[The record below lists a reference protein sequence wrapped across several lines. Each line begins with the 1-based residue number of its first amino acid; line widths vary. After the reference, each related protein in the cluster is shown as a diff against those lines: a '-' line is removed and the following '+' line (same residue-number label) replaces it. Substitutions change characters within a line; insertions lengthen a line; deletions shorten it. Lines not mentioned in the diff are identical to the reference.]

1 MWFVDLDY
9 KLSQDIVM
17 NNKLTAAFLSALVFF
32 GGFSLR
38 AQDRTA
44 ESYRHALDLYNHGMF
59 ERAGT
64 LFGQIASSTGDVMAE
79 GYKTL
84 CAVRLQEKGY
94 ETAAEGYLKA
104 YPYSKL
110 IPQIRFYNGLNLF
123 DREDYK
129 SAVSEFDSIDSGLLE
144 KEQVAEYMFKH
155 GYALFEEGNLDRARE
170 IFAKGE
176 KMPYSDYTAPS
187 RYSMG
192 YIDYTRK
199 KFQDAYEWF
208 EKAGKDAR
216 FTDIS
221 NYYMTECRF
230 MQKDYDYVLKNGVKL
245 YDEVPADRQSHLARI
260 ISESFLATGNSGKA
274 KEFYDKIEQSRLDMD
289 RDDWFYAGTVL
300 YSNGDFKGAID
311 NFTRMS
317 SRTDSIGQ
325 IANYQL
331 GYSYIQTGDKVAAL
345 ESFKDAAARSFN
357 PDIQEDAHF
366 NYAKLSFDLNNNP
379 KVFDEYMAK
388 YPGKD
393 KGDQIYSYMA
403 LASLYNHDY
412 AGAVDAYANVDN
424 LDDNQKANYMRANY
438 LRANQLIENGSW
450 SDAVPLLKAAG
461 YYAPKRDPFNQLTR
475 YWLGESYYRSD
486 QFEKAVETFQDLY
499 NNSALDGKPEGRLI
513 PYDLAYSYF
522 RMGDYDA
529 AAKWFDEYLQEKTPT
544 EGEDAAARRAD
555 CDFIK
560 KDYKT
565 AVQGYENAMRRFS
578 YSDNLYPAYKA
589 GIAYGLLGDKN
600 GKVNALSKALKASP
614 SAGYYSEAL
623 YELGRAYV
631 STGNNDAAIKA
642 FDKLRV
648 NTDDKTISARAL
660 IELGMIS
667 RNMSEFDKALSY
679 YKRVVEDMPGTE
691 YANDALAAIESIYQT
706 EGRTDEY
713 LDYADKVGAIKD
725 KTAGEKES
733 MYFAAAEQL
742 YLSENWNKALA
753 SLQNYLERYPSG
765 ADAGKANFYAAE
777 CYRALGKKEQACDWY
792 KKAVALSPDSS
803 FAETA
808 MLNFS
813 RLSFEMQRYK
823 DAYGGFSSLL
833 NSAKIEGNKHTARVG
848 MARSAYKAGEYS
860 TAISCADKV
869 KADSKSTEAEIRE
882 ADYMKAKSLLSTN
895 ERTQA
900 FEIFSALSSKPSTD
914 EGAEAAYM
922 LIQDACD
929 RGKYKEVEDKVY
941 DFSSK
946 AGGQNYW
953 LAKAFIALG
962 DSFAEQE
969 NYTQAKATFES
980 VLNGYTPAS
989 GTTDDVLDNVRM
1001 RLSKLAN
1008 LMN

>member
-1 MWFVDLDY
+1 
-9 KLSQDIVM
+9 
-17 NNKLTAAFLSALVFF
+17 
-32 GGFSLR
+32 
-38 AQDRTA
+38 
-44 ESYRHALDLYNHGMF
+44 MF

-64 LFGQIASSTGDVMAE
+64 IFDQIQSETGDVMAE

-84 CAVRLQEKGY
+84 CAVRLQEKGH
-94 ETAAEGYLKA
+94 ETMASSYISGN
-104 YPYSKL
+104 PYSKL
-110 IPQIRFYNGLNLF
+110 IPQIRFYSGLNLF
-123 DREDYK
+123 DKEDYK
-129 SAVSEFDSIDSGLLE
+129 GAAEEFGKIDQKSLE
-144 KEQVAEYMFKH
+144 KGQIAEYMFKR
-155 GYALFEEGNLDRARE
+155 GYALFEEGDLDRARE

-199 KFQDAYEWF
+199 DFKEAYSWF

-230 MQKDYDYVLKNGVKL
+230 MQKDYAYVIRNGVKL
-245 YDEVPADRQSHLARI
+245 YDEVPADRKSHLARI
-260 ISESFLATGNSGKA
+260 ISESYLATGESAKA
-274 KEFYDKIEQSRLDMD
+274 KEFYDKIESDRIDMD

-331 GYSYIQTGDKVAAL
+331 GYSYIQTGNKVAAL
-345 ESFKDAAARSFN
+345 DAFREASGRDFN
-357 PDIQEDAHF
+357 PDVKEDAHF

-379 KVFDEYMAK
+379 KVFDDYMSK
-388 YPGKD
+388 YPGKE

-412 AGAVDAYANVDN
+412 AGAVDAYANIDN

-438 LRANQLIENGSW
+438 LRANQLIQNGSW
-450 SDAVPLLKAAG
+450 RDAAPLLKAAG
-461 YYAPKRDPFNQLTR
+461 YYSDKKEPFNQLTR
-475 YWLGESYYRSD
+475 YWLAESYYRGG
-486 QFEKAVETFQDLY
+486 QFEQALETFTDLY
-499 NNSALDGKPEGRLI
+499 NTSALDGKPEGRLI

-522 RMGDYDA
+522 RMGDYSN
-529 AAKWFDEYLQEKTPT
+529 AAKWFDEYLKDSNPA
-544 EGEDAAARRAD
+544 EGEDAASRRAD
-555 CDFIK
+555 CDFVV

-565 AVQGYENAMRRFS
+565 AAKGYEDALRRFS

-589 GIAYGLLGDKN
+589 GIAYGLLGDKD
-600 GKVNALSKALKASP
+600 GKVSVLSRALKARP
-614 SAGYYSEAL
+614 SAEYYSEAM

-631 STGNNDAAIKA
+631 SKGDNESAVKA

-648 NTDDKTISARAL
+648 ETDDKTIAARAL
-660 IELGMIS
+660 IELGMIY
-667 RNMSEFDKALSY
+667 RNMSEFDKALGH

-691 YANDALAAIESIYQT
+691 YASDALAAIESIYQT
-706 EGRTDEY
+706 EGRADEY
-713 LDYADKVGAIKD
+713 IDYADKIGAIKD
-725 KTAGEKES
+725 KSAGEKES

-753 SLQNYLERYPSG
+753 ALQNYLERYPSG
-765 ADAGKANFYAAE
+765 AEAGKASFYTAE
-777 CYRALGKKEQACDWY
+777 CYRNLGKKEQACDWY
-792 KKAVALSPDSS
+792 KKTVETSEGTSQ
-803 FAETA
+803 AEAA

-813 RLSFEMQRYK
+813 VLSYEMQRYK

-833 NSAKIEGNKHTARVG
+833 SSAKIEGNKHTARVG
-848 MARSAYKAGEYS
+848 MTRSAYKAGDYS
-860 TAISCADKV
+860 SAITCAGKV
-869 KADSKSTEAEIRE
+869 KADSKSTEAELRE
-882 ADYMKAKSLLSTN
+882 ADYIMAKSLLSTN
-895 ERTQA
+895 ERSRA
-900 FEIFSALSSKPSTD
+900 FEIFKTLAAKPSTD

-929 RGKYKEVEDKVY
+929 QGKYKEVEEKVY

-969 NYTQAKATFES
+969 NYAQAKATFES
-980 VLNGYTPAS
+980 VLKGYKPANGTA
-989 GTTDDVLDNVRM
+989 DDVLDNVRM